1 MPSSSSIGKLFMFI
15 IDFKA
20 AFRFYAFIMLEFSFS
35 DFKSGA
41 FFFLFGFFF
50 PFCFK
55 VYPTINQDILFVL
68 FL

>member
-1 MPSSSSIGKLFMFI
+1 MSSSSSIGKLFMFI

-41 FFFLFGFFF
+41 FFFSFSAFSFH
-50 PFCFK
+50 
-55 VYPTINQDILFVL
+55 FVL
-68 FL
+68 RYIQQSTKIYYLFCS